1 MKIKNSGCIISRP
14 CENSAFIGVQMGLVW
29 GEVRW
34 GLSGERR
41 LVGGGVRTGRYLR
54 EWKVRGYE
62 GGQCHTK
69 GGQEWKTSHP

>member
-1 MKIKNSGCIISRP
+1 
-14 CENSAFIGVQMGLVW
+14 MG
-29 GEVRW
+29 
-34 GLSGERR
+34 S
-41 LVGGGVRTGRYLR
+41 VGGEEVGGWWVRTGRYLR